1 LAEPGIVLEV
11 EGLKELQEA
20 LKKFPKDWE
29 KIARQSL
36 GPGLSV
42 FEAEAKVEAPVDEG
56 TLQSSIGSEIVR
68 GPGSEIIG
76 KVGSSLDYAIHQEYG
91 TIYQPGKPY
100 LRPTLKKYGGKVVKM
115 FEEGISKA
123 LKRLLG

>member
-1 LAEPGIVLEV
+1 MAEPGIVLEV